1 MLFRSSVERYSGFS
15 LGSFAI
21 TELRYSAKMLLC
33 TSTKVSNLKL
43 SSTPFTSDILSIY
56 TYYTSQ
62 KSAIQICKPH
72 YLSRLVHFL
81 SGCSSACSG
90 SVSIT
95 EVSFL
100 FRFSSMLRAF
110 SSFVFSFSSSSKAKG
125 FLISSCAV
133 SSCEIVYAF
142 LVLADSS
149 LAGSFDS
156 SFSIRVRFPR

>member
-1 MLFRSSVERYSGFS
+1 MHINKGFKS
-15 LGSFAI
+15 EIIKHTFH
-21 TELRYSAKMLLC
+21 LRHLL
-33 TSTKVSNLKL
+33 
-43 SSTPFTSDILSIY
+43 IY

-72 YLSRLVHFL
+72 YLSRLAHFL

-95 EVSFL
+95 EVSFS

-110 SSFVFSFSSSSKAKG
+110 SRSVFSFSSSSKAKG
-125 FLISSCAV
+125 FLISSFAV
-133 SSCEIVYAF
+133 SSCAIVSAF
-142 LVLADSS
+142 LVLAASS

-156 SFSIRVRFPR
+156 SFSIQVRFPRASEPKSTLCFAFPQRFIQ